1 MERISWDDYFINIAQ
16 LAACRSVC
24 ERLHVGCVL
33 VRNNI
38 ILSTGYN
45 GHIPGAPHVSLVRD
59 NHEQSTIHAEINCI
73 ANCAKNGTCTKNST
87 AYVTH
92 YPCINCAKA
101 LAAAGVEKIVYLK
114 DYKNDELVPILL
126 EGIQIEKIEPK
137 LSLHLT
143 EKQLPS
149 QYHRDIH
156 PTDRAADDY
165 Q

>member
-45 GHIPGAPHVSLVRD
+45 GHIPGAPHISHIRE
-59 NHEQSTIHAEINCI
+59 NHEQSTIHAEINSI
-73 ANCAKNGTCTKNST
+73 ANCAKNGTST
-87 AYVTH
+87 NESSAYITH

-101 LAAAGVEKIVYLK
+101 LAAAGVKKIYYLN
-114 DYKNDELVPILL
+114 DYKNDPLVSVLL
-126 EGIQIEKIEPK
+126 GDSRIEIFRIFPK
-137 LSLHLT
+137 HSLHL
-143 EKQLPS
+143 LPS
-149 QYHRDIH
+149 QSHQNIP